1 MNILIYTR
9 TFGIGG
15 VTIVSLTLANKFKQ
29 EGHNVTI
36 WAFYEGKESSAS
48 RLTSGINLIYGCG
61 FKYCKQNVRS
71 LRETLL
77 KYDIEVII
85 NQWGLPYVPIK
96 VARKAMQGLNIKFVS
111 VYHNAPAFNAKTQII
126 KTKLSLTNSP
136 IKKLFLQVLY
146 WGVNYL
152 ARASMRYNY
161 YHCDLYLVLSNSFVE
176 EFKRFTKLK
185 HPNHLL
191 VQTNPITIDCSN
203 FVYSSTAKEKEIIY
217 MGRLDAVQKK
227 VERVILTW
235 SHLENIFPDWK
246 LTIVG
251 DGPDKQHLKGM
262 TKQLGLKRVSFVGFQ
277 PPIEYYKRAS
287 LLMLT
292 SDFEGFPLVLPEAMC
307 LGVIPVVYDSYAA
320 VRDVIEDGVNGVI
333 LPFHEKGYNAK
344 EAADKI
350 SVLMKDDQLRVKM
363 TLAAMEKS
371 KEFSINRI
379 YEEWM
384 EKLESLLQRSKT
396 LVT

>member
-15 VTIVSLTLANKFKQ
+15 VTIVSLTLANKFKR

-36 WAFYEGKESSAS
+36 WAFYEGKESSVS
-48 RLTSGINLIYGCG
+48 SLISGINLIYGCG

-96 VARKAMQGLNIKFVS
+96 VARKAMRGLNNIKFVS

-126 KTKLSLTNSP
+126 KTKLLLTNSP

-146 WGVNYL
+146 LGVDNL
-152 ARASMRYNY
+152 AKVSMRYNY

-176 EFKRFTKLK
+176 EFKQFTKLK

-191 VQTNPITIDCSN
+191 VQTNPITIDCPN
-203 FVYSSTAKEKEIIY
+203 FIYSSTAKEKEILY

-235 SHLENIFPDWK
+235 NYLEKNFLEWR

-251 DGPDKQHLKGM
+251 DGPDKQHLMEM
-262 TKQLGLKRVSFVGFQ
+262 TKQLGLKRVSFEGFQ

-333 LPFHEKGYNAK
+333 LPFHEKEYDAK
-344 EAADKI
+344 EAADKM
-350 SVLMKDDQLRVKM
+350 STLMKDNQLREKM
-363 TLAAMEKS
+363 ALAAMEKS
-371 KEFSINRI
+371 KEFSIDRI

-384 EKLESLLQRSKT
+384 EKLNHLK
-396 LVT
+396 